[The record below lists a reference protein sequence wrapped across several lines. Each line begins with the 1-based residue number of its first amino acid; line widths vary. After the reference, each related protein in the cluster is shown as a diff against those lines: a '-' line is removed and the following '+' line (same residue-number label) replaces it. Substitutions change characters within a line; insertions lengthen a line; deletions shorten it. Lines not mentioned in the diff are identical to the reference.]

1 MTAEKNVLNAKK
13 RTVIGKKVKL
23 LRLAHILPGHI
34 YGNTEPINVE
44 FDEKAFNTLFKLAG
58 ETSVLHVHIEGEK
71 DVRPVL
77 VADYTVDPVR
87 GQITHV
93 DLRQVNMN
101 VKVKA
106 NVQIEL
112 EGESPAVKEG
122 GVLISFISEI
132 EVEAL
137 PNDLPE
143 KFVLHASSLL
153 KIGDELKVSD
163 LQYDASKVT
172 LAVGANDVLVVI
184 NEPRVEVEPEVVASV
199 EVETTVQGAK
209 KEGEEGAEVGTDATA
224 KDAKGGAASKVGAT
238 AKVGAAKAPAA
249 GAKPAEKK

>member
-1 MTAEKNVLNAKK
+1 MIAEKNVLNAKK
-13 RTVIGKKVKL
+13 RTVTGKKVKV

-44 FDEKAFNTLFKLAG
+44 FDEKAFNTLFKIAG
-58 ETSVLHVHIEGEK
+58 ETSVLHVQVEGEK

-87 GQITHV
+87 GQIIHV
-93 DLRQVNMN
+93 DLRQVNLN

-122 GVLISFISEI
+122 GVLISLVNEV

-143 KFVLHASSLL
+143 KFVLNASSLL

-163 LQYDASKVT
+163 LKYDASKVT
-172 LAVGANDVLVVI
+172 VSAGPDDVLVVI
-184 NEPRVEVEPEVVASV
+184 NEPRVEVEPVVVEPV
-199 EVETTVQGAK
+199 EVETTVQGTK
-209 KEGEEGAEVGTDATA
+209 KEGEEGTALAEE
-224 KDAKGGAASKVGAT
+224 KGGSSKAGV
-238 AKVGAAKAPAA
+238 AKTSETT
-249 GAKPAEKK
+249 AKPAEKK

>member
-13 RTVIGKKVKL
+13 RTVTGKKVKL

-44 FDEKAFNTLFKLAG
+44 FDEKAFNTLFNIAG
-58 ETSVLHVHIEGEK
+58 ETSVLHVHVEGEK

-87 GQITHV
+87 GQIIHV
-93 DLRQVNMN
+93 DLRQVNLN

-122 GVLISFISEI
+122 GVLISLINEV

-143 KFVLHASSLL
+143 KFVLNASSLL

-163 LQYDASKVT
+163 LKYDASKVT
-172 LAVGANDVLVVI
+172 LSVGPDDVLVVI
-184 NEPRVEVEPEVVASV
+184 NEPRVEVEPVVVEPV
-199 EVETTVQGAK
+199 EVETTVQGTK
-209 KEGEEGAEVGTDATA
+209 KDGEEGDALVEE
-224 KDAKGGAASKVGAT
+224 KGGAPKA
-238 AKVGAAKAPAA
+238 GAAKAPAVA
-249 GAKPAEKK
+249 TKPAEKKGEK